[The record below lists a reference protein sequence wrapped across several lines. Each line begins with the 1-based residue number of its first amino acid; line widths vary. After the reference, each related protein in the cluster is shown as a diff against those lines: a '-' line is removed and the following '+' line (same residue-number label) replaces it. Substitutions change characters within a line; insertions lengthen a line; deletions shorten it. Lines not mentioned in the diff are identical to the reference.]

1 MPRLPSQALP
11 TPQKKRG
18 RKIKHWELYKQLL
31 ANALLAFMA
40 LFYLVHLIT
49 FIIIG
54 PVTVDETNEL
64 ILWTEIVVLISVA
77 VLAIHCFIG
86 DIRKKPER

>member
-1 MPRLPSQALP
+1 
-11 TPQKKRG
+11 
-18 RKIKHWELYKQLL
+18 
-31 ANALLAFMA
+31 MA
-40 LFYLVHLIT
+40 LFYLAHLIT

-54 PVTVDETNEL
+54 PVTVGETNEL